1 MHMHRSFHAFL
12 PCVALLFALGLAP
25 VASAQQTIPSEV
37 ITAASID
44 AQQQQAIAGA
54 VAPIAAKLD
63 KGSDDDVAAARVE
76 MMNLFERARTLG
88 GTPAFSA
95 ALSGEVARALA
106 GAMQTDRVIC
116 RLNAMLIAGQV
127 QSPRVVPLLLSG
139 LKDSAP
145 AVRYAAAKSLYTL
158 LTLNNGEPA
167 ANVFDADA
175 YTGLINGLGE
185 AMSGAANEALVREAF
200 LALAKIP
207 VPDARQKT
215 LDILMRRAAM
225 LQTTPDL
232 TASLAGETDALRTVV
247 LFYATQGD
255 YSRARQLAE
264 AGLAYLVISV
274 RDLQT
279 GKLDVNARKQRQLLV
294 QVGLTAAEF
303 AAKEASSVTPLQTPE
318 AAAEI
323 ERLKTTVK
331 MSNWLEAQLHGQQ
344 LLDLVK

>member
-175 YTGLINGLGE
+175 
-185 AMSGAANEALVREAF
+185 
-200 LALAKIP
+200 
-207 VPDARQKT
+207 QK
-215 LDILMRRAAM
+215 
-225 LQTTPDL
+225 
-232 TASLAGETDALRTVV
+232 
-247 LFYATQGD
+247 
-255 YSRARQLAE
+255 
-264 AGLAYLVISV
+264 
-274 RDLQT
+274 
-279 GKLDVNARKQRQLLV
+279 
-294 QVGLTAAEF
+294 
-303 AAKEASSVTPLQTPE
+303 
-318 AAAEI
+318 
-323 ERLKTTVK
+323 KT
-331 MSNWLEAQLHGQQ
+331 NN
-344 LLDLVK
+344 